1 MEIAKMLKLL
11 RVENELT
18 QKQLGDLCF
27 MKDSQI
33 RRYENGYSIPS
44 AKTLENILVAFDLA
58 YCIESKQKESV
69 KFVFNF
75 SFADL
80 EHKPHK
86 FYYFI
91 LYKNSS
97 YIIDPIKDK
106 PIFHKL
112 KRRIYTTG
120 APNSVLF
127 HANSCNNVN
136 NKSITINDGLEK
148 NILDKANVLNDQGK
162 QKAIDYMDDLAQMDK
177 YKK

>member
-1 MEIAKMLKLL
+1 MTIARMLKLL

-44 AKTLENILVAFDLA
+44 AKTLENILAVFDLA

-75 SFADL
+75 SFDDL
-80 EHKPHK
+80 AHK

-97 YIIDPIKDK
+97 YIIDPFKDK
-106 PIFHKL
+106 PTFNKL
-112 KRRIYTTG
+112 KQRIYTTNT
-120 APNSVLF
+120 PNSVLF
-127 HANSCNNVN
+127 HASSCNNVK
-136 NKSITINDGLEK
+136 NKSITINDKLEK
-148 NILDKANVLNDQGK
+148 NILNKANVLNDLGK
-162 QKAIDYMDDLAQMDK
+162 QKVIDYMDDLAQIPK